1 MATKSKRNS
10 KPRGDSKLDTLPP
23 DKKAELIDGLVCGW
37 TYRQAAEWLRA
48 ECSVSV
54 SGSAWTPFFERNVE
68 PILND
73 IRNFAKM
80 SARSLARRMEKE
92 NLFEQ
97 ATILEFEENA
107 YQLMRTPGADPEE
120 KRKWMET
127 LLKKMAAARD
137 DRKLAI
143 LEKKAAQA
151 DEASSVAK
159 NDKLSDEQKA
169 AELKRIFQMG

>member
-1 MATKSKRNS
+1 MATTKKPR
-10 KPRGDSKLDTLPP
+10 KPRGDSKLDSLPA

-37 TYRQAAEWLRA
+37 TYRQAADWLQA
-48 ECSVSV
+48 ECGCSV
-54 SGSAWTPFFERNVE
+54 SGSAWTPFFERHVE

-80 SARSLARRMEKE
+80 SALKLAREMEDE
-92 NLFEQ
+92 DIFEK
-97 ATILEFEENA
+97 ATIREFQENA

-127 LLKKMAAARD
+127 VLKKMAGVRD
-137 DRKLAI
+137 DRKVAM

-151 DEASSVAK
+151 DEAAGVA
-159 NDKLSDEQKA
+159 NNTKLSPEEKA
-169 AELKRIFQMG
+169 AELKRIFRMG